1 MIKSTKKCQNHTIS
15 ALNGVPGRSRTVDV
29 QLRRLTLYPTEVR
42 GLIHD
47 LDKYAVYMRDLGMN
61 DLLLRRQILN
71 PAEVRRLIIIWINM
85 QRIYAIVDWS
95 WNVCFSV
102 GMECFYICIQDA
114 GFFGMPISPISI
126 SQKARFVK
134 RFLSGRS

>member
-1 MIKSTKKCQNHTIS
+1 MRSIPISKYTSYIQNVYESINGTEPLGKAGKTRKKCQNHTIS

-61 DLLLRRQILN
+61 DLLLRRQILY
-71 PAEVRRLIIIWINM
+71 PTEVRRQIYCGIFRFLICVFN
-85 QRIYAIVDWS
+85 
-95 WNVCFSV
+95 
-102 GMECFYICIQDA
+102 
-114 GFFGMPISPISI
+114 GMP
-126 SQKARFVK
+126 
-134 RFLSGRS
+134 LYTENC